1 MDHLLSLSQAARMV
15 GVRRTTLQRLIQD
28 GRLSVFEGSIRLSE
42 LMKEFPEADADR
54 SGMLDKMQ
62 RNQDGALFKPLRASA
77 PDPEQL
83 GAEVHRLRLEL
94 ADARGEIAAYRQLTI
109 ELKDRLYDMQEQCD
123 KRQGMMLGALIT
135 WLVQRMN
142 QRR

>member
-15 GVRRTTLQRLIQD
+15 GVRRKTMQKLIQD
-28 GRLSVFEGSIRLSE
+28 GRLHVFEGSIRMSE
-42 LMKEFPEADADR
+42 LMKEFPKADGDR

-62 RNQDGALFKPLRASA
+62 RNQDGALFKFLPDSA
-77 PDPEQL
+77 PDPERIA
-83 GAEVHRLRLEL
+83 GEMHRLRLEL
-94 ADARGEIAAYRQLTI
+94 ADARGEVAAYRQLTA

-123 KRQGMMLGALIT
+123 KREGMMLGALIT
-135 WLVQRMN
+135 WLVQRTN

>member
-15 GVRRTTLQRLIQD
+15 GVRRKTLQGLIQD
-28 GRLSVFEGSIRLSE
+28 GRLKVFEGEIRMSE

-54 SGMLDKMQ
+54 SGMLDKMR
-62 RNQDGALFKPLRASA
+62 RNQDAALFKFL
-77 PDPEQL
+77 PDSVPDREQIA
-83 GAEVHRLRLEL
+83 GEIHRLRLEL
-94 ADARGEIAAYRQLTI
+94 AEARGEITAYRQLTA
-109 ELKDRLYDMQEQCD
+109 ELKGRLYEMQEQCD
-123 KRQGMMLGALIT
+123 KRQGVMLGALIT